1 MNRGIVLVGC
11 GNMGR
16 AMLEGWIAAGKARAV
31 DIHVVEPA
39 EALRAKAAALGCHVH
54 SVADTLPP
62 ALSPAIVLFA
72 VKPQVMRD
80 VVPAYD
86 RFKSPGTTFVSI
98 AAGTPIAVFEELLGG
113 DASVI
118 RSMPNT
124 PAAIG
129 KGMIVSV
136 ANAHVTADARALV
149 TALFSANGVAAEV
162 DDEDLIDAVT
172 AVSGS
177 GPAYVF
183 HFIEALTQA
192 AEKAGLPAELSRTLA
207 SQTVYGAA
215 CLAAESPESPET
227 LRKQVTSP
235 NGTTQAGLEV
245 LMKGLSP
252 LLEDTVAA
260 AKRRSIELKQ

>member
-16 AMLEGWIAAGKARAV
+16 AMLEGWITAGKTGTNEV
-31 DIHVVEPA
+31 HVVEPA
-39 EALRAKAAALGCHVH
+39 DGLRDKAAALGCAVH
-54 SVADTLPP
+54 ASPETLPSTLTP
-62 ALSPAIVLFA
+62 SIVLFA

-80 VVPAYD
+80 VVPAY
-86 RFKSPGTTFVSI
+86 RHFKSPDTTFVSI
-98 AAGTPIAVFEELLGG
+98 AAGTPIAVFEDLLGR

-136 ANAHVTADARALV
+136 ANAHVRGEAKRHV
-149 TALFSANGVAAEV
+149 TALFSANGIAAEV
-162 DDEDLIDAVT
+162 EDENLIDAVT

-215 CLAAESPESPET
+215 CLAAESAESPET

-252 LLEDTVAA
+252 LLAETVAA